1 MLATVGPLPA
11 DDAAFAYEIKWDGV
25 RALASLSEGR
35 VHLESRRL
43 VDITP
48 RYPELWPLA
57 EAVGRPALLDGEV
70 VAFDEA
76 GRPSFGELQ
85 HRMHVTDP
93 RDVRRRMDRWPV
105 SFMVFDLLWLD
116 DHSTMDLPYAER
128 RRLLEGLG
136 LDHPCWSVPR
146 NHRGQG
152 AELLAASRAQGL
164 EGIVAK
170 RLASVYEPGRRSR
183 AWVKVKAKPRQDVV
197 VGGWIPG
204 SGNRAGRI
212 GAVLAGY
219 YDEEGRLRFAGRV
232 GSGFTERMLEELG
245 TALAPLERP
254 TSPFADKVPY
264 KEARFVEPRLVAE
277 VEFGE
282 WTAADTMRHPVF
294 KGLRDDKGPAE
305 VVREPTGA
313 TMGTWPGRSGE
324 APSASG
330 W

>member
-93 RDVRRRMDRWPV
+93 GDVRRRMDRHPV
-105 SFMVFDLLWLD
+105 AYMVFDVLWLD
-116 DHSTMDLPYAER
+116 DRSTMDLPYAER
-128 RRLLEGLG
+128 RKLLEGLD
-136 LDHPCWSVPR
+136 LDHPCWSVPG
-146 NHRGQG
+146 NHLGEG
-152 AELLAASRAQGL
+152 APLLAATRAQGL

-170 RLASVYEPGRRSR
+170 RLTSTYEPGRRSR
-183 AWVKVKAKPRQDVV
+183 AWVKVKSKPRQDVV
-197 VGGWIPG
+197 VGGWVPG
-204 SGNRAGRI
+204 SGNRSGRL
-212 GAVLAGY
+212 GALLAGY
-219 YDEEGRLRFAGRV
+219 YEAGGLRFAGRV
-232 GSGFTERMLEELG
+232 GTGFTEETLEGLG
-245 TALAPLERP
+245 RALSALERP

-264 KEARFVEPRLVAE
+264 KDARFVEPRLVAV

-282 WTAADTMRHPVF
+282 WTTGGTMRHPSF
-294 KGLRDDKGPAE
+294 KGLRDDMSPEE
-305 VVREPTGA
+305 VVREPL
-313 TMGTWPGRSGE
+313 GRGQ
-324 APSASG
+324 
-330 W
+330 